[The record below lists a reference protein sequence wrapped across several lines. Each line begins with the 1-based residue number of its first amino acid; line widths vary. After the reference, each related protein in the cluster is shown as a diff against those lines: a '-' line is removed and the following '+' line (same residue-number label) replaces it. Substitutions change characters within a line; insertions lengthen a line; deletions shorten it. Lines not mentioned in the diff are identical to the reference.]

1 MKQCH
6 CGDAA
11 VQRASKQAYSFGRL
25 FWGCPR
31 KVPCQGSAGAF
42 LGWCVRGASRS
53 RSPRA
58 APATAEA
65 AQGQAT
71 AAAAGAAAA
80 APPRAAAAAAAAAE
94 APPLAETG
102 LETRRRTLQ
111 ARLED
116 GKEQQALRQTC
127 WGGFQ
132 GIRTRYRG
140 KAKIP

>member
-11 VQRASKQAYSFGRL
+11 VQRASKQAHSFGRL

-58 APATAEA
+58 APATTEA

-71 AAAAGAAAA
+71 AAAAAAAA
-80 APPRAAAAAAAAAE
+80 GAAAAAAAAAE
-94 APPLAETG
+94 
-102 LETRRRTLQ
+102 
-111 ARLED
+111 
-116 GKEQQALRQTC
+116 
-127 WGGFQ
+127 
-132 GIRTRYRG
+132 I
-140 KAKIP
+140 